1 MHGLPALASP
11 KSAQTDRFLT
21 FAFAA
26 SDLLV
31 EVQADG
37 TVGFATGAFHVRF
50 GVTPEAFIGR
60 HIRSLFASADH
71 RALDLALS
79 ITTMRGRLPPL
90 IMRLSDAEATPMV
103 VSGMVLPTALGRL
116 CLTLGRVPTLPAPD
130 SALETPAHFAR
141 AAEARLRGN
150 EPGAVGLLEL
160 EGWSATRPN
169 VPAETQ
175 RALHAEITTV
185 LARLAGPGAVAGEIA
200 EGRFGVLSPEPADL
214 QALAGGLESVL
225 RAHMGVPDAKV
236 QSTGIDLNRSGLTG
250 AQAARAL
257 RFALARFADGGAR
270 ATAAA
275 GFGDGLADFIASA
288 ELRARAIRSSI
299 AEGRFRLAFQPVVNL
314 ITQEVHHYEALLR
327 PIFTPG
333 SSIQNTQDF
342 VTFAEAV
349 GLSEELDWAVMQ
361 QAVIALHSS
370 PGVSVAVNVSGLS
383 MQSVNFRARMMGLL
397 ETHDAPTGRI
407 LVELTETADIED
419 VPSAAESVAGLRAA
433 SVPVCIDDF
442 GAGSAAF
449 RYLREFRVDY
459 VKLDGAYVRGALHS
473 AREHGFLLS
482 MVELANFVGAKVI
495 AEMIETEPQAQLMR
509 EMGVQFGQGW
519 LFGRPGALPG
529 SREAAAPIPG

>member
-1 MHGLPALASP
+1 MHGFPAFIPP
-11 KSAQTDRFLT
+11 KSAQTDRFLA

-26 SDLLV
+26 ADLLV

-37 TVGFATGAFHVRF
+37 TVGFATGAFQVRF
-50 GVTPEAFIGR
+50 GAAPEAFIGR

-71 RALDLALS
+71 QALDLALS

-90 IMRLSDAEATPMV
+90 ILRLADAEATPMV

-116 CLTLGRVPTLPAPD
+116 CLTLGRVPSLPPPD
-130 SALETPAHFAR
+130 SALEAPMHFAR
-141 AAEARLRGN
+141 VAEARLRGA
-150 EPGAVGLLEL
+150 EPGAIGLLEL
-160 EGWSATRPN
+160 EGWASAQSA

-175 RALHAEITTV
+175 RALNAEITAV
-185 LARLAGPGAVAGEIA
+185 LTRLAGPGAVAGEIA
-200 EGRFGVLSPEPADL
+200 EGRYGVLSPEPADL
-214 QALAGGLESVL
+214 KALAGGLETVL
-225 RAHMGVPDAKV
+225 RAHTGVSGARV
-236 QSTGIDLNRSGLTG
+236 QSTGIALDSNGLTG

-257 RFALARFADGGAR
+257 RFALARFADGGTK
-270 ATAAA
+270 ATEAA
-275 GFGDGLADFIASA
+275 GFGDGLAEFIASA
-288 ELRARAIRSSI
+288 ELRARAIRASI

-314 ITQEVHHYEALLR
+314 LTKEVHHYEALLR

-333 SSIQNTQDF
+333 STIQNTQDF

-361 QAVIALHSS
+361 QAVIALRSS
-370 PGVSVAVNVSGLS
+370 PSVSVAVNVSGLS
-383 MQSVNFRARMMGLL
+383 MQSRGFQTRMMGLL
-397 ETHDAPTGRI
+397 AMPESPTGRLLI
-407 LVELTETADIED
+407 ELTETADIED
-419 VPSAAESVAGLRAA
+419 VPTAAESVAGLRAA

-442 GAGSAAF
+442 GAGAAAF

-459 VKLDGAYVRGALHS
+459 VKLDGAYVRGALHN

-509 EMGVQFGQGW
+509 DMGVEFGQGW

-529 SREAAAPIPG
+529 PRDTVPTHMG